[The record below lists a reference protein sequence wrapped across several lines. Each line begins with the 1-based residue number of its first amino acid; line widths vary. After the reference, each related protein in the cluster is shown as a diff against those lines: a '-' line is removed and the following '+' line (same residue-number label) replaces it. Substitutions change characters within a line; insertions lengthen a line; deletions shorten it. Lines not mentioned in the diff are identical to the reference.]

1 MMFTKAR
8 GVRVGRRS
16 EQPWKLTAK
25 KKAYPTQLTTTEALP
40 GCSPTHLL
48 GTQNN
53 TKLFSSSVPK
63 MCRLMMDFLLG
74 CRPAY
79 SSTIPRTP
87 QRALS
92 IFIPLVSERNGS
104 LIISHAFF
112 EAVTMELEGSLGFSL
127 SLVCAR
133 SLNPTRMAFSEN
145 LRWKVFANF
154 RSPAMTT
161 TSGIWYSS
169 LTWLNRAEA
178 FLRHQRRPKLNL
190 IKYSTTT
197 FCCTKQLFP
206 PPCCSL
212 DSVRAKKW
220 V

>member
-40 GCSPTHLL
+40 GCAPTHLM

-53 TKLFSSSVPK
+53 LKLFSSSVPK

-74 CRPAY
+74 CRSAH

-104 LIISHAFF
+104 LIISHAFRGCNDGTRGF
-112 EAVTMELEGSLGFSL
+112 LRFFVIVSLCSL
-127 SLVCAR
+127 TQPHK
-133 SLNPTRMAFSEN
+133 NGFSEN

-154 RSPAMTT
+154 WSLATTT

-190 IKYSTTT
+190 IKYSMTTS
-197 FCCTKQLFP
+197 CCTKQLFP
-206 PPCCSL
+206 PPCCSFY
-212 DSVRAKKW
+212 SGRAKKW